1 MRDERVTRRQ
11 DRSNARHEVKNHVRE
26 LPVTGARI
34 SGRQDPYLQPD
45 RSTPAADYA
54 AQVAEH
60 NRQVADWLRARGG
73 QQAAAAQPS
82 PPAPARRRAIPMA
95 AVPLVAILAVQAA
108 LSLRLVW
115 SNTAF
120 EDEALYLWAGHL
132 EIAHWLH
139 GTPIPLFPTYFSGAP
154 VIYPVIGAVADSLGG
169 LAGAR
174 ILSLSFM
181 LGATGLLWA
190 VISRLYG
197 RTAAFFPVGLWAML
211 GPTIRLGAF
220 ATFDAMALFLVAL
233 ATWCATGGRRRRDAT
248 SWMIAAGCVLALA
261 NATKYAS
268 ALFDPVVIAV
278 AILTGHPP
286 GGKAAWRRGALLGA
300 CTTVLI
306 AVLLEIGRGWYLTGI
321 SQTTLARP
329 HNGTTALAVLLSS
342 WDWIGAIVVAGLIAV
357 TICLASGESVPARL
371 LVIVLACAALLVP
384 AEQARIHTYTSL
396 SKHVDF
402 GAWFG
407 AVAVGY
413 AAERLAGW
421 ARSRQAGISVATA
434 LAGLLVPV
442 AVAGAFQARG
452 FYSWPDSSRLVVT
465 LRGLVSPQD
474 RILADNSPTLE
485 YYLPGVSWRQWSNVY
500 GITLPSGRRV
510 PEDSD
515 SLAPYRRALAEHYFR
530 FVILAFTDKPE
541 LDSRIEAYLRRDPS
555 YQFLGSVPSGPG
567 GSRGRYLIWAYGRP
581 GHGGR
586 G

>member
-1 MRDERVTRRQ
+1 LLFDQ
-11 DRSNARHEVKNHVRE
+11 SSLA
-26 LPVTGARI
+26 
-34 SGRQDPYLQPD
+34 PD
-45 RSTPAADYA
+45 DA

-60 NRQVADWLRARGG
+60 NRQVAGWLLASGD
-73 QQAAAAQPS
+73 QPAAAE
-82 PPAPARRRAIPMA
+82 PPPPVPASRRAIWMT
-95 AVPLVAILAVQAA
+95 AVPLAVILAVQAA
-108 LSLRLVW
+108 LSLRLNW

-154 VIYPVIGAVADSLGG
+154 VIYPVIGAGADSLGG

-174 ILSLSFM
+174 ILSLCFM

-197 RTAAFFPVGLWAML
+197 RAAAFFPVGLWALL
-211 GPTIRLGAF
+211 GPTVRLGAF

-233 ATWCATGGRRRRDAT
+233 ATWCAIAGRGRRDAT
-248 SWMIAAGCVLALA
+248 SWMIAAGGLLALA

-278 AILTGHPP
+278 AVLAGYPRP

-300 CTTVLI
+300 CMTVLI
-306 AVLLEIGRGWYLTGI
+306 IVLLETGRGWYLTGV
-321 SQTTLARP
+321 SQTTLVRP
-329 HNGTTALAVLLSS
+329 HSGTAAGAVLLSS
-342 WDWIGAIVVAGLIAV
+342 WDWIGAVVVAALIAV
-357 TICLASGESVPARL
+357 IACLARSETVPARL
-371 LVIVLACAALLVP
+371 LVIALAGAALLVP

-402 GAWFG
+402 GAWFA

-413 AAERLAGW
+413 GAERLARW
-421 ARSRQAGISVATA
+421 ARSRRAWIPAAAA

-452 FYSWPDSSRLVVT
+452 LYSWPNAARLVPE
-465 LRGLVSPQD
+465 LRRLVSPQD

-500 GITLPSGRRV
+500 GISLPSGRRV
-510 PEDSD
+510 PERSD

-530 FVILAFTDKPE
+530 FVILAATDKPA
-541 LDSRIEAYLRRDPS
+541 LDSSIEAYLRRDPG
-555 YQFLGSVPSGPG
+555 YRLLRPVPFGQAGSH
-567 GSRGRYLIWAYGRP
+567 GRYLIWEYVP
-581 GHGGR
+581 VGR
-586 G
+586 GGHR